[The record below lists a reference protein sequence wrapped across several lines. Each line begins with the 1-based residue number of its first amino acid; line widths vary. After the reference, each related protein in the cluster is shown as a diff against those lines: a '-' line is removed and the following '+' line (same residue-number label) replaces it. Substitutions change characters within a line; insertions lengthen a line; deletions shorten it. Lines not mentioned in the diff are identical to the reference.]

1 MEVLDEDTSSPP
13 AMASAP
19 LLGRSVCA
27 NCNEEIVD
35 KYLLKVKETNKQIKK
50 LFSRFHIRLC
60 IFPPIVFAVLRR
72 RLSTNSD
79 SASPPNSSHL
89 CFRLTTCA
97 GMCAVSPAAC
107 ARPRLAA
114 TRAAT
119 SRRRRFSA
127 NWITSGM
134 RAHLLKC
141 CRFHS
146 TVGEN
151 PNYWKNNNNKKK
163 KPLTKIRPVLHV
175 T

>member
-1 MEVLDEDTSSPP
+1 MEVLDEDTSSPQ

-19 LLGRSVCA
+19 LLGTTVCA

-35 KYLLKVKETNKQIKK
+35 KYLLKVMHFSL
-50 LFSRFHIRLC
+50 LFYFFGGFIPVVFIYF
-60 IFPPIVFAVLRR
+60 IFDGFTVLRR
-72 RLSTNSD
+72 PFATLSD
-79 SASPPNSSHL
+79 SVSPFNSSHL

-119 SRRRRFSA
+119 SRKRRFSA

-134 RAHLLKC
+134 RAH
-141 CRFHS
+141 F
-146 TVGEN
+146 
-151 PNYWKNNNNKKK
+151 
-163 KPLTKIRPVLHV
+163 
-175 T
+175 